1 MDREQIK
8 KFIQSFQD
16 KLERT
21 IVIVDFG
28 NVEKWKESL
37 GWIIGIKELGKL
49 TKSFS
54 GKVPLRKFY
63 YGGDYGPNE
72 KSAIL
77 SGWSKR
83 ILELAE
89 WYRFDIVTKP
99 VKYIHDSNNR
109 NGYQKKCDF
118 DVEMTVDLIKER
130 DNYDT
135 IILFS
140 GDGDLMCAIK
150 YLNEIHL
157 KKCFVFGAR
166 DHVGREIFD
175 AKSTRVVEDILY
187 AEDFEYRLNMR
198 RFWS

>member
-89 WYRFDIVTKP
+89 W
-99 VKYIHDSNNR
+99 
-109 NGYQKKCDF
+109 
-118 DVEMTVDLIKER
+118 
-130 DNYDT
+130 
-135 IILFS
+135 
-140 GDGDLMCAIK
+140 
-150 YLNEIHL
+150 
-157 KKCFVFGAR
+157 
-166 DHVGREIFD
+166 
-175 AKSTRVVEDILY
+175 
-187 AEDFEYRLNMR
+187 
-198 RFWS
+198 